1 MTADE
6 TLLSPTSR
14 TTVVR
19 GRQRAQSE
27 RTALLDVL
35 RSARLCHMGVL
46 VGNVPRVLPT
56 VFGLDPE
63 GPDRAG
69 TLYLHGSVASRS
81 LVEAPDQDI
90 CVTVT
95 VVDGLVLARSA
106 FHHSM
111 NYRSAVIVG
120 RPRRVEDEDERARAL
135 DAIVDQVVP
144 GRSTHLR
151 AHTRKELAAT
161 SVLALPL
168 YEASVKARTGGP
180 IDDEADIAA
189 GEVWAGV
196 IPIGQYVGTAERGED
211 VEPNL
216 DVPDHVLALS
226 RS

>member
-1 MTADE
+1 MRFVFAIISFVLAAVLIGLGTAQRTILSTPDE
-6 TLLSPTSR
+6 VSVSTEVEGTS
-14 TTVVR
+14 
-19 GRQRAQSE
+19 
-27 RTALLDVL
+27 
-35 RSARLCHMGVL
+35 
-46 VGNVPRVLPT
+46 
-56 VFGLDPE
+56 
-63 GPDRAG
+63 
-69 TLYLHGSVASRS
+69 
-81 LVEAPDQDI
+81 
-90 CVTVT
+90 TVT

-189 GEVWAGV
+189 GDVWAGV
-196 IPIGQYVGTAERGED
+196 IPTGEYVGTAERGED

-226 RS
+226 RV